1 MSDRREE
8 NIEIIINKIKNRPC
22 MFIGEEKFERLFFF
36 LSGAL
41 YNDPSSMK
49 RGTLNNYFKREFHEW
64 VRRWIQQNKN
74 IELDGSKNYL
84 MYIQEVCETEKECLS
99 MFFELAELFFQ
110 EGHSKYSFESEEAE
124 EDMK

>member
-1 MSDRREE
+1 MY
-8 NIEIIINKIKNRPC
+8 
-22 MFIGEEKFERLFFF
+22 IGEEKFERLFFF
-36 LSGAL
+36 LSGVL

-64 VRRWIQQNKN
+64 VRRWIEENKN

-84 MYIQEVCETEKECLS
+84 MYIQEVCEMEKECLS

-110 EGHSKYSFESEEAE
+110 ECHSKYSFESEEAE